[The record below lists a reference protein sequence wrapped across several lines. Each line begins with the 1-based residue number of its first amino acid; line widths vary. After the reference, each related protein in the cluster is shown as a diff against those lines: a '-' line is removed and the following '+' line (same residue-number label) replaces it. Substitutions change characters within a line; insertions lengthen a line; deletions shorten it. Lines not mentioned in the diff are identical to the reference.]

1 MCPVKW
7 IEDNLIFT
15 AVSCPAL
22 KGKTLKGHLLP
33 FQRDVLKSALIDKK
47 NIFMGFS
54 RKISKSM
61 LYSWIFVYY
70 LENSEG
76 MALVNMASTFGQS
89 NIVFRLIEDQ
99 IVCNPR
105 ISEKDY
111 KIRREWLENTK
122 RHNRL
127 DKIFSKA
134 SSNLGMLN
142 VSGVIADE
150 LGAMQSRA
158 NLDTILSGMSMAQDR
173 PRLYFATNPP
183 ELLSHWSIEYVRSLK
198 DDKDWKFY
206 NFSAPL
212 KGDVF
217 SEKAKCA
224 ANPFYAHYKKTK
236 APLFKST
243 ADFIDKEAEKAKK
256 SGENL
261 LSYKRLQLGQTISSK
276 GYEWVSPADI
286 QIAPLSI
293 LKNKKLRAVL
303 GFDLALSRDFC
314 SCVLCLFD
322 EKTEDIYCR
331 PFLHLAN
338 LSNRIPTQRVIFERW
353 GAQGF
358 ITIQNRASIS
368 RALFVSDIKS
378 VLSEHKIKIEASVW
392 DRNLSEG
399 WRDEFQ
405 PEVLCKGTGA
415 ELTHA
420 IRFIEARSKDKK
432 LHFIGENPALL
443 TMFESAYCSPK
454 SKSFVLLDRQD
465 TTFSIDG
472 AVCCVLATKFFVE
485 NRRQKFYGFAV

>member
-33 FQRDVLKSALIDKK
+33 FQRDILKSALIDKK

-61 LYSWIFVYY
+61 LYSWIFNYY

-105 ISEKDY
+105 IKETHY

-122 RHNRL
+122 KANRL

-142 VSGVIADE
+142 VSGLIADE
-150 LGAMQSRA
+150 LGAMQSRE
-158 NLDTILSGMSMAQDR
+158 NLDTIMSGMSMAQER

-183 ELLSHWSIEYVRSLK
+183 ERLSHWSIEYVRSLR
-198 DDKDWKFY
+198 DDTDFKFY
-206 NFSAPL
+206 DFSAPL
-212 KGDVF
+212 NADVY
-217 SEKAKCA
+217 SAEAKCA
-224 ANPFYAHYKKTK
+224 ANPFYAHYIKTK
-236 APLFKST
+236 DPIFKT
-243 ADFIDKEAEKAKK
+243 PFDFINKEAEKAKK
-256 SGENL
+256 SGESL
-261 LSYKRLQLGQTISSK
+261 ISYKRLQLGQTVSTAS
-276 GYEWVSPADI
+276 YEWVSPGDI
-286 QIAPLSI
+286 QIAPLSV
-293 LKNKKLRAVL
+293 LKNKNLRPVL

-314 SCVLCLFD
+314 SGVLCLFD
-322 EKTEDIYCR
+322 EKTEDIYVR
-331 PFLHLAN
+331 PFLHLSG
-338 LSNRIPTQRVIFERW
+338 LSNRRPSQKTLFERW

-368 RALFVSDIKS
+368 RSLFTDEIKAF
-378 VLSEHKIKIEASVW
+378 LSEHKIRPEASVW
-392 DRNLSEG
+392 G
-399 WRDEFQ
+399 
-405 PEVLCKGTGA
+405 
-415 ELTHA
+415 
-420 IRFIEARSKDKK
+420 
-432 LHFIGENPALL
+432 
-443 TMFESAYCSPK
+443 
-454 SKSFVLLDRQD
+454 
-465 TTFSIDG
+465 
-472 AVCCVLATKFFVE
+472 
-485 NRRQKFYGFAV
+485 